1 MKITDLQPLIRHD
14 FDLTHCVCIK
24 VGHFYWILGGAS
36 GFKVEGYAQYWKNQ
50 EKTSLFSL
58 KKESWIEGPD
68 LPEKVI
74 ASLEKMVCIT
84 ALNRTS
90 ALFIG
95 MGKTRKEVLLYDF
108 TKDYWFQLE
117 DTPKKIEWCASSS
130 AHEKGYKQ

>member
-1 MKITDLQPLIRHD
+1 M
-14 FDLTHCVCIK
+14 
-24 VGHFYWILGGAS
+24 
-36 GFKVEGYAQYWKNQ
+36 
-50 EKTSLFSL
+50 FSL
-58 KKESWIEGPD
+58 KKESWIDGPD
-68 LPEKVI
+68 LPKKVI
-74 ASLEKMVCIT
+74 ASLEDMVCIT

-95 MGKTRKEVLLYDF
+95 MGKSRKEVLLYDF